1 MSAEAL
7 EAEQD
12 KFRKYHTEAGPVDAQ
27 AKTTPGVSGL
37 SAAQLRAGP
46 KFLADVAAKIFLMLG
61 ELARNRKAIDK
72 LERERPAQTQTPA
85 PLPLSRSEIGQLHA
99 DLGELRHDF
108 DTFEADAKPKLQTL
122 GERVVAL
129 EHARDQ
135 EQAALSPYVAIG
147 VCVACML
154 ISSLG
159 AVAVLL
165 TAIALR
171 WS

>member
-61 ELARNRKAIDK
+61 ELARHRRSIDK
-72 LERERPAQTQTPA
+72 LERELPAQTPA
-85 PLPLSRSEIGQLHA
+85 PLPLSRSEIGQLHG

-108 DTFEADAKPKLQTL
+108 DTWKADAKPKLQTL

-147 VCVACML
+147 VCVVCML